1 MTGTEGV
8 SKDERRR
15 ATLASILR
23 HAIRSDTITT
33 IAQRIP
39 RRTVRL
45 TGGAFTAR
53 VFGTFFVEAL
63 DRRGFLGRAPFGF
76 LTDMMVGMNYTLA
89 AGNVARIMLKVGA
102 PND

>member
-8 SKDERRR
+8 SKEERRR

-23 HAIRSDTITT
+23 HAITSATLIT

-45 TGGAFTAR
+45 PGGAFAAR
-53 VFGTFFVEAL
+53 VFGALFVEDL

-76 LTDMMVGMNYTLA
+76 LTDMMAGMTYTRTA
-89 AGNVARIMLKVGA
+89 EKVIRVMLKVGVL
-102 PND
+102 DD